1 MSQSRLSFTGPSFLS
16 LSKSRLCLLP
26 TFLNMALSVLFVYLL
41 AVFTSLAAG
50 KPILMP
56 RLAQDASKPSFDVTL
71 ESLGDSA
78 VHAAVTNTG
87 NEAVRLVRRG
97 GILDHIPTNKVR
109 VYHGGECP
117 L

>member
-1 MSQSRLSFTGPSFLS
+1 
-16 LSKSRLCLLP
+16 
-26 TFLNMALSVLFVYLL
+26 MALAVLFVYLL
-41 AVFTSLAAG
+41 AVFTSLASG

-71 ESLGDSA
+71 RSLGDST

-97 GILDHIPTNKVR
+97 GILEHIPTNKVK
-109 VYHGGECP
+109 VYHGSKYP
-117 L
+117 LIQNNRKYTNDIRL

>member
-1 MSQSRLSFTGPSFLS
+1 
-16 LSKSRLCLLP
+16 
-26 TFLNMALSVLFVYLL
+26 MALSVLFVYLL

-71 ESLGDSA
+71 ESLGDST
-78 VHAAVTNTG
+78 VRAAVTNTG

-97 GILDHIPTNKVR
+97 GILDHVATKKVR
-109 VYHGGECP
+109 VDHGG
-117 L
+117 